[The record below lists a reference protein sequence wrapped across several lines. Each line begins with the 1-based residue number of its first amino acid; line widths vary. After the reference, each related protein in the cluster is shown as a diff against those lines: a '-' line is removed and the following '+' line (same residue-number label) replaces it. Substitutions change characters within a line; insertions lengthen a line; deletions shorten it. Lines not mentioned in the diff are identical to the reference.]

1 MGRNHFGGDGAPDDH
16 RNDGAAPDMNGMGR
30 IAAGASIGAIAGAA
44 IARLIRPLFHPPTG
58 GVGFVT
64 VNGYPKSW
72 DYAVVGLLIGGAF
85 IGGVLFRR
93 GNVVEVEEPRRLS
106 RRSTWIAT
114 LITFVLMLFIHDH
127 PYLHM
132 DPFHE
137 GEHLTPAFVL
147 RDGGRPFTDIFFL
160 HGFATDGGLDALV
173 VGDPPSPR
181 RERRLETLLD
191 SATLALLVPIAAEIA
206 LTPAG
211 AICAAI
217 AALCGVA
224 AGQLPVFPWFRLAP
238 VLLAAFGLLRY
249 ARLGRSRDLM
259 LALAASTLGVLWSLD
274 TGTYALAATVTTLI
288 VFRIEKRRAIL
299 LGAIALA
306 LPLLLLLATGAGI
319 RQFIIDSF
327 VIIPQSIDAV
337 WSLPARST
345 FDLESARYYLPP
357 VFYGFLLALAVAKRN
372 RAMFIVAIAS
382 IFVFRTAAGRCAWSH
397 TRYGTPLF
405 GAAVVAFV
413 IEPLVRK
420 RRCVAAVLASVA
432 LIAIVEVPANVIA
445 GARLLAQW
453 KQRQS
458 HEGLVPYPFATGK
471 GIYTTKQNADDLAA
485 LNGFIVPR
493 GGTFLDVSNERALY
507 FLFQRRPPVRC
518 PDVNML
524 SNPRLF
530 AEAMRQLKS
539 APPSCVVVKGNPI
552 VGNYDGV
559 PYDVRVPEL
568 ARWIEENYPQRFQIG
583 RFTVAAR

>member
-1 MGRNHFGGDGAPDDH
+1 
-16 RNDGAAPDMNGMGR
+16 MNGMGR
-30 IAAGASIGAIAGAA
+30 IAAGASAGAIAGAA
-44 IARLIRPLFHPPTG
+44 IARLIRPLFHPPAG

-72 DYAVVGLLIGGAF
+72 DYAVVALLIGGAF
-85 IGGVLFRR
+85 IGGFLFRR
-93 GNVVEVEEPRRLS
+93 GDVAEVEEPRRLG
-106 RRSTWIAT
+106 RGATWIAT

-137 GEHLTPAFVL
+137 GEHLTPAFVV

-173 VGDPPSPR
+173 LGDPPSPR
-181 RERRLETLLD
+181 HERQLETLLD

-249 ARLGRSRDLM
+249 ARLGRPRDLM

-288 VFRIEKRRAIL
+288 VLRIASLEEKPLPLPRVIL

-306 LPLLLLLATGAGI
+306 LPLLVLLATRAGV
-319 RQFIIDSF
+319 RQFFIDSF
-327 VIIPQSIDAV
+327 IIIPRSIDAV

-345 FDLESARYYLPP
+345 FDLESARYYVPP
-357 VFYGFLLALAVAKRN
+357 VFYGFLLALAIAKRN

-382 IFVFRTAAGRCAWSH
+382 IYVFRTAAGRCAWSH

-405 GAAVVAFV
+405 GAAVVVFV

-420 RRCVAAVLASVA
+420 RRFVAAVLTGAA
-432 LIAIVEVPANVIA
+432 LIATVEVPANAIA
-445 GARLLAQW
+445 GTKLLAQW
-453 KQRQS
+453 KERQS

-507 FLFQRRPPVRC
+507 YIFQRRPPVRC

-524 SNPRLF
+524 SNPQLF
-530 AEAMRQLKS
+530 SEAMQQLKS

-568 ARWIEENYPQRFQIG
+568 ARWIDANYPQRFQIG